1 MHHSAAAAA
10 TETLVV
16 RESMESAEAVGGR
29 SSDRSFRTTRKVSTA
44 ILQARD
50 RPLTVAKYAP

>member
-1 MHHSAAAAA
+1 MHHSVDAAA

-16 RESMESAEAVGGR
+16 RESMESAEAAGGR
-29 SSDRSFRTTRKVSTA
+29 SSDRSFRTTRKVNTA
-44 ILQARD
+44 VLQALD